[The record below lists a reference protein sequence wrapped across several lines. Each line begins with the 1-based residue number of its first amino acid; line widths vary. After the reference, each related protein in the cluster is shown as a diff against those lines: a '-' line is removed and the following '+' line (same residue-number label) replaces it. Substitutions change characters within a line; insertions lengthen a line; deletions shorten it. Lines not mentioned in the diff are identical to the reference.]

1 MTNDHKI
8 HRWLI
13 ENNHIAVNP
22 DGTPIVRR
30 PNDAQVRDRLSLP
43 DAIANIRGTLIPPGY
58 TPWPFRR
65 DTPESML
72 DMLRSVVATYE
83 FRKTVK
89 SFFEEFGADFTQH
102 LYVPEIDPVTGTPHH
117 ERGDHNHVL
126 KRVAA
131 CTRNGNYP
139 DLNFEAFV
147 EAMRSPNTGLTY
159 TALAGKRKQSV
170 VDAER
175 LLSYHVANFFR
186 EKGYENEY
194 QYVKV
199 IAQWHES
206 SDGNLETNG
215 SPPNEVLACSHGLLG
230 FCFQHGGLSQSPR
243 TASGS
248 LFQDYP
254 RYLQNNEARR
264 CHGLRCPR
272 K

>member
-1 MTNDHKI
+1 M
-8 HRWLI
+8 
-13 ENNHIAVNP
+13 NP

-30 PNDAQVRDRLSLP
+30 PNDAIPRGLITGIFNLQVRDRLSLP
-43 DAIANIRGTLIPPGY
+43 DAFANIRGTLIPPGY
-58 TPWPFRR
+58 TPWPVRW

-72 DMLRSVVATYE
+72 DMLRSIVAMYE

-102 LYVPEIDPVTGTPHH
+102 LYVPEIDPVTGTPLH

-126 KRVAA
+126 KRVAT

-139 DLNFEAFV
+139 DVNFGAFV

-186 EKGYENEY
+186 EKGYRQTDRHTY
-194 QYVKV
+194 
-199 IAQWHES
+199 IH
-206 SDGNLETNG
+206 
-215 SPPNEVLACSHGLLG
+215 
-230 FCFQHGGLSQSPR
+230 
-243 TASGS
+243 
-248 LFQDYP
+248 LFGK
-254 RYLQNNEARR
+254 A
-264 CHGLRCPR
+264 G
-272 K
+272 

>member
-1 MTNDHKI
+1 M
-8 HRWLI
+8 
-13 ENNHIAVNP
+13 NP

-30 PNDAQVRDRLSLP
+30 PNDAIPGDLITDLFNLQVRDRLSLP

-72 DMLRSVVATYE
+72 DMLRSIVATYE
-83 FRKTVK
+83 FRKTVT
-89 SFFEEFGADFTQH
+89 SFKEEFEADFTQH
-102 LYVPEIDPVTGTPHH
+102 LYGPEIDPVTGTPHH

-175 LLSYHVANFFR
+175 LLSYHVADFFR

-206 SDGNLETNG
+206 SDGRG
-215 SPPNEVLACSHGLLG
+215 I
-230 FCFQHGGLSQSPR
+230 SQLKRSQYNYEMLNYILDEWMPWHKD
-243 TASGS
+243 
-248 LFQDYP
+248 DYDFSKIDIN
-254 RYLQNNEARR
+254 RYFWFLTFFFFTKVVHA
-264 CHGLRCPR
+264 
-272 K
+272 KWY